1 MKLISGLAS
10 DEGDAMKRRV
20 FLLGLPSTRL
30 QLLAGQL
37 NACYPEIPEIR
48 ELWDG
53 RPHED
58 AAPSEQWIASKL
70 AESIGGSNGGV
81 ILLAYTSPAAFV
93 AHRLRRA
100 AESRLEPEE
109 LERFVKTS
117 LEFWRTYHT
126 AMLEQYRR
134 HEDRALLLNA
144 DHAIDVEALLGR
156 MKVLFGLPSAPRHI
170 ADATAIG
177 ANVDMPRA
185 SLFHIVDAL
194 APECLELYAELES
207 CAELIGR
214 EPEFD
219 FTGPEERQ
227 THSRDLLH
235 FLTQQARMEQVLAG
249 YGVESVDFVEGLEIL
264 LKRLDKSIAIA
275 DARGQELAVLQKQ
288 ASVMQKERDEA
299 RQQHQQLTSETVA
312 KEKENKSVQQEKE
325 VLLLQLNKLEKER
338 DEARQ
343 QHQQLSG
350 KSAES
355 EKARKA
361 LQQEKES
368 LLGQLEKLKQERDQ
382 VTQQYHQL
390 NNKTAGNEK
399 EKKSLQEE
407 NELLLLQLHQV
418 QEELEHYYLLHQSTG
433 QQHGVES
440 TRPDAASASQEPG
453 MNGRD
458 LEDTGLPNS
467 VSVLR
472 AAGSWFGLA
481 GKHKKALR
489 QNAQLL
495 RQSGYFDEA
504 WYREQYPDVAQAG
517 LDPIEHYLEVGVSRG
532 LNPSPRFDTRWYL
545 QSYPDVAQAKMNPLL
560 HFLKFGKDEG
570 RQPRP

>member
-1 MKLISGLAS
+1 MRNMKLISGLAS

-144 DHAIDVEALLGR
+144 DHAIDIEALLGR

-170 ADATAIG
+170 ADATAIE

-194 APECLELYAELES
+194 APECLELYAEFES

-219 FTGPEERQ
+219 FTGPEERR
-227 THSRDLLH
+227 THSRDLLQ
-235 FLTQQARMEQVLAG
+235 FLAQQARVEQVLTG
-249 YGVESVDFVEGLEIL
+249 YGVDSVESAEGLEIL
-264 LKRLDKSIAIA
+264 LGRLKESMAIA
-275 DARGQELAVLQKQ
+275 DTSQREIAVLE
-288 ASVMQKERDEA
+288 ERV
-299 RQQHQQLTSETVA
+299 SG
-312 KEKENKSVQQEKE
+312 
-325 VLLLQLNKLEKER
+325 LQKER

-350 KSAES
+350 QSAANEKERKS
-355 EKARKA
+355 
-361 LQQEKES
+361 LQQEK
-368 LLGQLEKLKQERDQ
+368 Q
-382 VTQQYHQL
+382 
-390 NNKTAGNEK
+390 
-399 EKKSLQEE
+399 SLQEE
-407 NELLLLQLHQV
+407 NELLLRQLHEV
-418 QEELEHYYLLHQSTG
+418 QEELEHYYLLHQKTE
-433 QQHGVES
+433 QQQGVES
-440 TRPDAASASQEPG
+440 TQPDAASASQEPG

-458 LEDTGLPNS
+458 LEDTGLANS
-467 VSVLR
+467 VSILR

-481 GKHKKALR
+481 SKHKKALR